1 MSSGVIGG
9 AEAAASDTSGAAG
22 AGEAG
27 GEASGVGA
35 GAGEADGEASR
46 VAGGF
51 VISDALAGLMCGARY
66 ALSPRVVQGVAKEVG
81 WGTAH
86 LAMYPFGLIRGADD
100 RADRLNLTGLGPV
113 QRGLL
118 IGDVEA
124 ASTPIL
130 LIHGI
135 VDNHTIF
142 ALLRRHLLRC
152 GFGRIRTFSYSPLAS
167 DVRRTAERLRD
178 EVETLCEEAGYE
190 RIHVIG
196 HSLGGLIARY
206 YVQRLGGDA
215 RVHTCVTLGTP
226 HHGTQA
232 ARLLPLPLVRQ
243 IRPDS
248 ELMAELAEPAPGC
261 RTRFLAFYSDVD
273 QLIVPQRRARLS
285 HPDLSARNVRIRGVG
300 HLSLP
305 IDRQV
310 VHQISQALSHLD
322 EHGAVTSS
330 GHAAADSHKKS

>member
-1 MSSGVIGG
+1 MNSGATD
-9 AEAAASDTSGAAG
+9 AEASTP
-22 AGEAG
+22 AG
-27 GEASGVGA
+27 GSV
-35 GAGEADGEASR
+35 
-46 VAGGF
+46 VK
-51 VISDALAGLMCGARY
+51 DALAGLVYGARS
-66 ALSPRVVQGVAKEVG
+66 AVSPRVLQGAAKEIG
-81 WGTAH
+81 WVTAH
-86 LAMYPFGLIRGADD
+86 LAMYPLGLFRDGGVWS
-100 RADRLNLTGLGPV
+100 DRLTLAGLGPA
-113 QRGLL
+113 QRGLV

-124 ASTPIL
+124 AGTPIL

-135 VDNHTIF
+135 VDNYTIF
-142 ALLRRHLLRC
+142 TLLRRHLLRR
-152 GFGRIRTFSYSPLAS
+152 GFGRVRTFSYSPLTS

-178 EVETLCEEAGYE
+178 EVDILCEESGYE

-215 RVHTCVTLGTP
+215 RVHTCVTLGSP

-232 ARLLPLPLVRQ
+232 ARLLPWPLVRQ
-243 IRPDS
+243 VRPDS
-248 ELMAELAEPAPGC
+248 DLITELAEPAPDC
-261 RTRFLAFYSDVD
+261 RTRFLVFYSDVD

-310 VHQISQALSHLD
+310 VHEIAQALSHLD
-322 EHGAVTSS
+322 THGSP
-330 GHAAADSHKKS
+330 AA